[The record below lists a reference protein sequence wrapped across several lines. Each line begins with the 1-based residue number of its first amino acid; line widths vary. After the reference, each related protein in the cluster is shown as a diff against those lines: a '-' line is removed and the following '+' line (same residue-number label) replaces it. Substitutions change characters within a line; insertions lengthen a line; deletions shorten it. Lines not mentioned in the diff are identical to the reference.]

1 MQGQTVKTL
10 IALTSSEIFHTLADA
25 DQDLAGVV
33 PDIVSLT
40 QAVLN
45 HPQPPQSSATT
56 P

>member
-1 MQGQTVKTL
+1 MKTL
-10 IALTSSEIFHTLADA
+10 IALTSLETLDTLAGP

-45 HPQPPQSSATT
+45 HPRPPHSSATT